1 MIDDSLR
8 NNASERDIVIRLH
21 ILKIF
26 HKIALKFG

>member
-1 MIDDSLR
+1 MIDDSIK
-8 NNASERDIVIRLH
+8 NNAVERDIVIKLH

>member
-1 MIDDSLR
+1 MIEESIKTLT
-8 NNASERDIVIRLH
+8 SEREYVIKLH